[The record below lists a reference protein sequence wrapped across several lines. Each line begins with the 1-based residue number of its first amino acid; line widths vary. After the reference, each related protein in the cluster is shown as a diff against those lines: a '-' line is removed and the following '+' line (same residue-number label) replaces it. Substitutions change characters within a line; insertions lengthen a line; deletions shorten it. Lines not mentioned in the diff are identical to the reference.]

1 MSKKRVVI
9 IGGAGNGA
17 VLAQIIM
24 DMQRAGDAIELVGFL
39 NDHHS
44 AGELLFHW
52 PVLGKSS
59 QWQELDKDI
68 LFVFALLSVGKM
80 RERADLLKSLAIPS
94 SRMATL
100 IHPSAMIGF
109 DSQIGAGSVICS
121 QVSIQPQV
129 NIGENVMV
137 RAGANIGHDV
147 QVSNYVD
154 IGPNVCLCGYSSLSE
169 GVHVAANA
177 VVRDGLSLGAY
188 SVVGAG
194 SALLKDAGEGSTWL
208 GNPARRVS

>member
-1 MSKKRVVI
+1 MGKKRIVI

-17 VLAQIIM
+17 VLAQIIL
-24 DMQRAGDAIELVGFL
+24 DMQRAGDDIELAGFL

-44 AGELLFHW
+44 TDELLFHW
-52 PVLGKSS
+52 TVLGKPS
-59 QWQELDKDI
+59 QWRDLDQDV

-80 RERADLLKSLAIPS
+80 RERADLLKSLGIPS
-94 SRMATL
+94 KRMATL

-121 QVSIQPQV
+121 NVSIQPQV
-129 NIGENVMV
+129 KIGSNVLV
-137 RAGANIGHDV
+137 RAGANVGHDV
-147 QVSNYVD
+147 QISDYVD
-154 IGPNVCLCGYSSLSE
+154 IGPNVCLCGYASVQE

-177 VVRDGLSLGAY
+177 VVRDGLNLGAF
-188 SVVGAG
+188 SVIGAG
-194 SALLKDAGEGSTWL
+194 SALLKDAGEGTTWL

>member
-24 DMQRAGDAIELVGFL
+24 DMQRAGNEIELEGFL
-39 NDHHS
+39 NDSHS
-44 AGELLFHW
+44 QGELLFHW
-52 PVLGKSS
+52 PVLGKPK
-59 QWQELDKDI
+59 QWRELDEDI

-80 RERADLLKSLAIPS
+80 RQRADLLKSLAIPP

-109 DSQIGAGSVICS
+109 DSQIGTGSVICS
-121 QVSIQPQV
+121 NVSIQPQV
-129 NIGENVMV
+129 TIGQNVLV

-147 QVSNYVD
+147 QVSDYVD
-154 IGPNVCLCGYSSLSE
+154 IGPNVCLCGYSCVLE
-169 GVHVAANA
+169 GVHVAANS
-177 VVRDGLSLGAY
+177 VVRDGLTLGAF
-188 SVVGAG
+188 SVIGAG
-194 SALLKDAGEGSTWL
+194 SALLKDAAEGTTWL